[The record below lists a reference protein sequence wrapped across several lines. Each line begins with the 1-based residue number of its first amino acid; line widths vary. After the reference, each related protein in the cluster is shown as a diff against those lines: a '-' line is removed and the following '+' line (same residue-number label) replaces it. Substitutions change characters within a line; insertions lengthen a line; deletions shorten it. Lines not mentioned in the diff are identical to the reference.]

1 LLWTF
6 QTGNMTESS
15 PAVANG
21 VVYVGADDSNLY
33 ALDGKTGAK
42 LWSARL
48 EHYVDSPAVANGVV
62 YVASSFNVY
71 AVNARTGAKLWVY
84 KVGYNVYGAAV
95 ANGMVYIGQA
105 AGISFAFGLK

>member
-1 LLWTF
+1 
-6 QTGNMTESS
+6 
-15 PAVANG
+15 
-21 VVYVGADDSNLY
+21 
-33 ALDGKTGAK
+33 
-42 LWSARL
+42 
-48 EHYVDSPAVANGVV
+48 VV